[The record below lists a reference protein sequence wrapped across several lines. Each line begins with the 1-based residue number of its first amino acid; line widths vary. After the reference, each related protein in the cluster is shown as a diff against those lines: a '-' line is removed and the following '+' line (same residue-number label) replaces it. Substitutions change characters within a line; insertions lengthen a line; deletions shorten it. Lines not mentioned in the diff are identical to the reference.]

1 VSRATF
7 YDQFAGKT
15 ACFIAAFDAC
25 VDGDGESWSKTGKG
39 NVKSIVDASPFPGIV
54 VMPEGG
60 KAGWHSDWAGHDPQ
74 PLGPDDRRRIAGRL
88 RRPALNGWGAPRP

>member
-1 VSRATF
+1 MSRATF

-39 NVKSIVDASPFPGIV
+39 NVKSIV

-74 PLGPDDRRRIAGRL
+74 PLGPDDRRRVDGRL
-88 RRPALNGWGAPRP
+88 RRPALNGWGAPGP